1 MSAAGDRAG
10 RAPTGAE
17 EGDEQG
23 GELADVLAP
32 RPVTAR
38 ELVFSGAVWDVAREH
53 VDLGGDE
60 PVQRDK
66 VVHPGA
72 VGVLALDDDGRVLL
86 LRQYRHPV
94 RHELWEV
101 PAGLLDEDGEAP
113 QDAAAREL
121 AEEAD
126 LVAGRYDVL
135 VEWYSSP
142 GGSDEAVRVYLARD
156 LTPVAE
162 QDRFA
167 REHEEAQ
174 MLTRWVP
181 LDEARDAVLAGRL
194 HNPTAVVAVL
204 AAVAARDRGW
214 ASLRPADAPWPAFA
228 DRRD

>member
-1 MSAAGDRAG
+1 MSAPGGQDV
-10 RAPTGAE
+10 
-17 EGDEQG
+17 G

-32 RPVTAR
+32 RPVTSR
-38 ELVFSGAVWDVAREH
+38 EVVFSGAVWDVASEH

-66 VVHPGA
+66 LVHPGA
-72 VGVLALDDDGRVLL
+72 VGILALDEHDRVLL

-94 RHELWEV
+94 RHELWEI
-101 PAGLLDEDGEAP
+101 PAGLLDEEGEAP

-121 AEEAD
+121 REEAD

-135 VEWYSSP
+135 AEWYSSP
-142 GGSDEAVRVYLARD
+142 GGSDEALRVYLARD
-156 LTPVAE
+156 LSPVAE
-162 QDRFA
+162 GDLFE
-167 REHEEAQ
+167 REHEEAD

-204 AAVAARDRGW
+204 AAAASRAQGW
-214 ASLRPADAPWPAFA
+214 ASLRPADAPWPAFD

>member
-1 MSAAGDRAG
+1 MS
-10 RAPTGAE
+10 GAE
-17 EGDEQG
+17 G

-32 RPVTAR
+32 RPVVGR
-38 ELVFSGAVWDVAREH
+38 ETVYSGAVWDVASER

-72 VGVLALDDDGRVLL
+72 VGILALDDADRVLL
-86 LRQYRHPV
+86 VRQYRHPV

-101 PAGLLDEDGEAP
+101 PAGLLDEAGEAP

-135 VEWYSSP
+135 AEWYSSP
-142 GGSDEAVRVYLARD
+142 GGSDEALRVYLARD
-156 LTPVAE
+156 LRPVPE
-162 QDRFA
+162 GERFA
-167 REHEEAQ
+167 REHEEAD
-174 MLTRWVP
+174 MVTRWVA

-194 HNPTAVVAVL
+194 HNPTLVVAVL
-204 AAVAARDRGW
+204 AAVAAREQGW
-214 ASLRPADAPWPAFA
+214 ATLRPADAPWPAFA